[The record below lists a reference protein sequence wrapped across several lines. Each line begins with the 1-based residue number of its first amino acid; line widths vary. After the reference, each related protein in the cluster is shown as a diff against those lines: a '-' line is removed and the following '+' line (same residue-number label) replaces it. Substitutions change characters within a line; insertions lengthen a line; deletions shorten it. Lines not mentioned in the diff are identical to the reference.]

1 MVNRNK
7 AKGTSFETL
16 VVNYLRDYFPH
27 AQRSHTSP
35 TGDAGDVTGI
45 DWLVVQCKNQSRDLL
60 GMWVDAMLR
69 QRTHANVRFGVVVHK
84 RQGKAAAADQY
95 VTMPLSMFAELYS
108 AYQDAV
114 VLGEQ

>member
-16 VVNYLRDYFPH
+16 VVNYMRQWFPH

-45 DWLVVQCKNQSRDLL
+45 DHLVVQCKNQARDLL
-60 GMWVDAMLR
+60 GMWTDAMLK
-69 QRTHANVRFGVVVHK
+69 QLAHAGSSFGVVVHK
-84 RQGKAAAADQY
+84 RQGRAAAGDQY
-95 VTMPLSMFAELYS
+95 VTMPLWMFCELYS
-108 AYQDAV
+108 EYLQARR
-114 VLGEQ
+114 

>member
-16 VVNYLRDYFPH
+16 VVNYMRAYFPH

-45 DWLVVQCKNQSRDLL
+45 ASLVVQCKNQARDCLSL
-60 GMWVDAMLR
+60 WITDMLK
-69 QRTHANVRFGVVVHK
+69 QRTHAGARFGIVVHK
-84 RQGKAAAADQY
+84 RTRFAAASDQY
-95 VTMPLSMFAELYS
+95 VTMPLWMFCDMYAQVLR
-108 AYQDAV
+108 A
-114 VLGEQ
+114 LGEQQ